1 MDVVP
6 LLIWQSSIGSFSKV
20 GP

>member
-6 LLIWQSSIGSFSKV
+6 LYL
-20 GP
+20 

>member
-6 LLIWQSSIGSFSKV
+6 T
-20 GP
+20 

>member
-6 LLIWQSSIGSFSKV
+6 TYL
-20 GP
+20 